1 MTSTTGTGKGTAQI
15 HLGEHSGSL
24 VNPPDSV
31 KLPRVS
37 WNLFIFQFFKQSIGL
52 ILGNNSAKT
61 LIVPNYCTASNKYNH
76 QGNSYKDTFSKSI
89 SDQSWYSQIPLGPV
103 FSQYLG
109 I

>member
-1 MTSTTGTGKGTAQI
+1 MTSTTGTGKGTTQI

-24 VNPPDSV
+24 VNSPDPV

-37 WNLFIFQFFKQSIGL
+37 RNLFMFQFFKQSIGL
-52 ILGNNSAKT
+52 ILGNNSVKT
-61 LIVPNYCTASNKYNH
+61 LIDTNYCIAPNKYNH

-89 SDQSWYSQIPLGPV
+89 SDQSWYSQIPLEPV

>member
-1 MTSTTGTGKGTAQI
+1 MTSTTGTGKGTTQI

-24 VNPPDSV
+24 VNSPDPV

-37 WNLFIFQFFKQSIGL
+37 RNLFMFQFFKQSIGL
-52 ILGNNSAKT
+52 ILGNNSVKT
-61 LIVPNYCTASNKYNH
+61 LIDTNYCTAPNKYNH

-89 SDQSWYSQIPLGPV
+89 SDQLWYSQIPLEPV